1 MKINEIY
8 KLALEMGIGAD
19 LRGRE
24 GVGKALARKKK
35 KFESLP
41 DEAKRGFDRETL
53 ENPYSDSRI
62 LNIAEDKDI
71 KKVLAGIDVEP
82 AELLLAKELGGVD
95 LVISHHPLGK
105 ALATLYEVMELQ
117 ADVLNG
123 YGVPINIAEGL
134 MKEKISEVARGLNR
148 SNHQRTV
155 DAAKLLGINLICLHT
170 VCDNL
175 AADFLKKEIEAK
187 KPETLGDIMGV
198 LEGIEEYKI
207 AKANGAGPRIFVGK
221 KENRCGKIA
230 FTELTGGTE
239 GTAKIYEKMAQAG
252 IGTII
257 GMHVSE
263 EHKKEAENSLVNM
276 VIAGHMSS
284 DSLGVNLFL
293 DKLEKQGI
301 EIIPCSGL
309 IRVARN

>member
-1 MKINEIY
+1 MNINEIY
-8 KLALEMGIGAD
+8 NLAIQTGIEAD
-19 LRGRE
+19 LRGKE
-24 GVGKALARKKK
+24 GVKKALERKNKRYQALN
-35 KFESLP
+35 EQ
-41 DEAKRGFDRETL
+41 AKADFDKEL
-53 ENPYSDSRI
+53 LNNPYSDSRI
-62 LNIAEDKDI
+62 LHIAEDKDI
-71 KKVLAGIDVEP
+71 KKILVGIDIEP
-82 AELLLAKELGGVD
+82 AELLIAKELGVD

-105 ALATLYEVMELQ
+105 ALATLYEVMKLQ

-134 MKEKISEVARGLNR
+134 TREKISEVARGLNR

-155 DAAKLLGINLICLHT
+155 DAAKLLNINLICLHT

-175 AADFLKKEIEAK
+175 AASFLKKEIEEK
-187 KPETLGDIMGV
+187 GPETLGEIMDV
-198 LEGIEEYKI
+198 LNKIEEYKI
-207 AKANGAGPRIFVGK
+207 AKINGAGPKIFVGN

-230 FTELTGGTE
+230 LTEITGGTE
-239 GTAKIYEKMAQAG
+239 GSPKIYEKMAQVG

-257 GMHVSE
+257 AMHISE

-301 EIIPCSGL
+301 EIVPCSGL
-309 IRVARN
+309 IRVSRN